1 MLVFARS
8 DYSAEQRVA
17 PCRDALDGSALW
29 DGDAEVLR
37 ASLGALLDDA
47 AHAMDV
53 EERSP

>member
-17 PCRDALDGSALW
+17 PCRDALDGSDLW

-37 ASLGALLDDA
+37 ATLGALLDDA

-53 EERSP
+53 EELPP